1 MYYYVNDD
9 KKLTI
14 DQVYACLFND
24 SFNRYY
30 GEAIALVKKEL
41 VGLDY
46 GGCPNYL
53 HALRMGSAA
62 YQAGGMGGDVTTAA
76 ILHDV
81 FEDTDITGNELSGMF
96 GEKVWALVSA
106 VSRKQGQTYFE
117 FIQQVI
123 DAGRGAIKIKLL
135 DINDH
140 LFYKEN
146 INESLIKR
154 YVKAEQMLKGAL

>member
-1 MYYYVNDD
+1 
-9 KKLTI
+9 
-14 DQVYACLFND
+14 
-24 SFNRYY
+24 
-30 GEAIALVKKEL
+30 
-41 VGLDY
+41 
-46 GGCPNYL
+46 
-53 HALRMGSAA
+53 
-62 YQAGGMGGDVTTAA
+62 
-76 ILHDV
+76 
-81 FEDTDITGNELSGMF
+81 MF
-96 GEKVWALVSA
+96 GEKVCALVNA

-146 INESLIKR
+146 INESLIQR